1 LRDAVGCRP
10 GFIDTIRQ
18 KGELVIASDATYGPF
33 EVTNIQREIVGFD
46 ANVGAELTR
55 AMG

>member
-18 KGELVIASDATYGPF
+18 KGELVIASDATYGRF